1 MSIIEFVNTF
11 IEDNKSYVFLKLS
24 KTNNYLTDLLMR
36 SITLFIAKNDFL
48 INFSQVMDISNENY
62 E

>member
-48 INFSQVMDISNENY
+48 INFSQVMNISNENF

>member
-48 INFSQVMDISNENY
+48 INFSQVMNISNENY